1 MDTSVQI
8 NPESSTPAINANFD
22 KMVDFKEMKFGFRTI
37 KDAETGVE
45 TKRETIE
52 VKIPVPSI
60 EGLIAIFEAGGK
72 SLDLLQQA
80 VQEVIASAIKDRLSD
95 DSSITSVN
103 FPYADFTWE
112 AIANQPESERK
123 GRGISKEVW
132 EDFIKDYI
140 VVMPGLTGKEQKFI
154 EKQAAILAQK
164 LQPLKNHENKDK
176 MLPKF
181 KELLT
186 VYVSG
191 SASAEQFIE
200 CVEFINKKIDTF
212 LNSEKDSNLES
223 NLGF

>member
-1 MDTSVQI
+1 
-8 NPESSTPAINANFD
+8 
-22 KMVDFKEMKFGFRTI
+22 
-37 KDAETGVE
+37 
-45 TKRETIE
+45 
-52 VKIPVPSI
+52 
-60 EGLIAIFEAGGK
+60 
-72 SLDLLQQA
+72 
-80 VQEVIASAIKDRLSD
+80 
-95 DSSITSVN
+95 
-103 FPYADFTWE
+103 
-112 AIANQPESERK
+112 
-123 GRGISKEVW
+123 
-132 EDFIKDYI
+132 
-140 VVMPGLTGKEQKFI
+140 MPGLTGKEQKFI

>member
-1 MDTSVQI
+1 MDTSVQT

-60 EGLIAIFEAGGK
+60 EGLIAVFEAGGK
-72 SLDLLQQA
+72 GLDLLQQA
-80 VQEVIASAIKDRLSD
+80 VQEVIATAIKDRLSD
-95 DSSITSVN
+95 DSSITAVN

-200 CVEFINKKIDTF
+200 CVDFINKKIDTF

>member
-1 MDTSVQI
+1 MDTSTSVQT
-8 NPESSTPAINANFD
+8 NPESAIVANFD

-60 EGLIAIFEAGGK
+60 EGMIAIFEAGGK

-80 VQEVIASAIKDRLSD
+80 VQEVIASAIKDRLGD